1 MRWRAIDQS
10 LARDIAKRFPQDTVV
25 QSVWLSTIRAQIE
38 KDRKDSI
45 HSIAFLQGT
54 APYELGMLSPIA
66 TNSCCIQCTSAQRLT

>member
-1 MRWRAIDQS
+1 MRWQAIDQS

-45 HSIAFLQGT
+45 HSIAFFRG
-54 APYELGMLSPIA
+54 
-66 TNSCCIQCTSAQRLT
+66 QRLTSSAC